1 MYNNRSSFNN
11 NQQYSNQNEDNQQNQ
26 FNNEHNSKLSRI
38 DPVKLK
44 IIMEIKRKSKNK
56 SMEEILPEILKI
68 NQELNRRNMNFTKSE
83 TEILLESIEE
93 TLSPADKQKFNM
105 IKGFLQ

>member
-1 MYNNRSSFNN
+1 MYNNRSDINN
-11 NQQYSNQNEDNQQNQ
+11 NQYTYQNEDNQQTQ
-26 FNNEHNSKLSRI
+26 FHNEQNSKLSRI

-93 TLSPADKQKFNM
+93 TLSPADRQKFNM